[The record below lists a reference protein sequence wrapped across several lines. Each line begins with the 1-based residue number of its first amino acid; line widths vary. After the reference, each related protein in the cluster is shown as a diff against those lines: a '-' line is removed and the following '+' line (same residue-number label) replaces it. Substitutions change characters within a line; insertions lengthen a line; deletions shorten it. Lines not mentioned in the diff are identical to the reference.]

1 MYIIGHFVQFV
12 LYIPVFVLLLFLS
25 CLVLTILLIVLEGV
39 IMNFISRVDKL
50 FFIIADMKVE
60 LGT

>member
-25 CLVLTILLIVLEGV
+25 CLVLTILLIVLEGG